1 MDTFFDE
8 KNKPTT
14 MQLVGGLAVT
24 ALTIFAIVYV
34 TGRAW
39 KKSQTA

>member
-24 ALTIFAIVYV
+24 AITVFAAVYLV
-34 TGRAW
+34 GRAW